1 MGVDAVVVA
10 AATGGNGP
18 LLLAADVTRDRGA
31 VVLVGAVPIEL
42 PRASLYDKELRFRVS
57 RSYGPGRYDAEYE
70 QRGLDYPIGYVRWTE
85 RRNMEAVLRLQAQ
98 GLVSFTDL
106 IDIVPVQ
113 DAPSAYARLTGDAR
127 VSARPASVLAYAP
140 ADGAA
145 THPAGTTIQLSAT
158 NGKHCSE
165 AQRNGAGV
173 APARKVGT
181 GRSPVG
187 VGLIGPGGFANR
199 VLVPELEAVG
209 AKLVAVGGGA
219 GPSAAAAARNG
230 PFRRVAADASA
241 VIADSEVE
249 AVVIG
254 TRHGSHAALVIEAL
268 QAGKHVFCEK
278 PLALTSDELDAVMKA
293 ARAAPGTLLVGFN
306 RRFSPLLREM
316 SSFLGAPGTPMTVV
330 YRVSAGS
337 LTESHWTHDLVEGG
351 GRALGEACHF
361 VDSLS
366 FLVGRP
372 VVDVHASGHGV
383 ASRPVQAYDN
393 LLVTLRFGDG
403 SVASLIYVSDGSGRV
418 PKERVEGFTGT
429 RTAVLDDYLALDLY
443 NAQRH
448 DRRRAKTRDKG
459 HRQEIAAFLRATRTG
474 DPALSLGE
482 IDNVTLATL
491 AIVESLRTGRS
502 VRLASGVSP

>member
-1 MGVDAVVVA
+1 
-10 AATGGNGP
+10 
-18 LLLAADVTRDRGA
+18 
-31 VVLVGAVPIEL
+31 
-42 PRASLYDKELRFRVS
+42 
-57 RSYGPGRYDAEYE
+57 
-70 QRGLDYPIGYVRWTE
+70 
-85 RRNMEAVLRLQAQ
+85 
-98 GLVSFTDL
+98 
-106 IDIVPVQ
+106 
-113 DAPSAYARLTGDAR
+113 
-127 VSARPASVLAYAP
+127 
-140 ADGAA
+140 
-145 THPAGTTIQLSAT
+145 
-158 NGKHCSE
+158 
-165 AQRNGAGV
+165 
-173 APARKVGT
+173 
-181 GRSPVG
+181 
-187 VGLIGPGGFANR
+187 
-199 VLVPELEAVG
+199 
-209 AKLVAVGGGA
+209 
-219 GPSAAAAARNG
+219 
-230 PFRRVAADASA
+230 
-241 VIADSEVE
+241 
-249 AVVIG
+249 
-254 TRHGSHAALVIEAL
+254 
-268 QAGKHVFCEK
+268 
-278 PLALTSDELDAVMKA
+278 
-293 ARAAPGTLLVGFN
+293 
-306 RRFSPLLREM
+306 
-316 SSFLGAPGTPMTVV
+316 MTVV